1 MDRIDRRKFLH
12 TISVLGL
19 GILGGYSVV
28 GCGNSNN
35 KEKAMTTKDAF
46 NKDITLDSDGKV
58 ILQKERTTL
67 RKDET
72 TQLPIEKVIKMDT
85 SEETSQYVTN
95 IYHQTNIIMK
105 SSPYANYKPIYFDP
119 SLKTNPN
126 HLKEYQALRNLYLT
140 QPPIGAIA
148 PWTKAEKAYYE
159 SLKTKRERY
168 QYLVIRSGIR
178 SSVID
183 IPLDAIANVDE
194 NGKLINEEYRELYEI
209 VEANRGMA
217 HISDGFLAMAE
228 WEIAAGMLGDI
239 KGFSAI
245 RVDGFTARTYQKRV
259 LVHQLGEIWEKGYY
273 TDGYF
278 FYGTYENPLRKAQMM
293 SLAKKIKPDRF
304 GMYPYIDEIMG
315 VDWIMDYGR
324 YLDSGDVLLILGDE
338 LKAGKLLDPRDP
350 RATEQTRKEFM
361 NRTDNIIPF
370 STGKLDEFIDA
381 DVSNENNKEWVKN
394 DFILRAKILAVTPP
408 QGYPNAPTYYIP
420 EYLDE
425 LYEAGKLDKKLNP
438 TIPAI
443 YRESFPQELR
453 DKIEWYAKKHN
464 IKE

>member
-1 MDRIDRRKFLH
+1 MDRIDRRKFLY

-35 KEKAMTTKDAF
+35 KEKAMTTKDMF
-46 NKDITLDSDGKV
+46 GNTIELDSNGRV
-58 ILQKERTTL
+58 IVRNYRYDVETIFDDERKKIVIDDKDFLQQEIL
-67 RKDET
+67 RA
-72 TQLPIEKVIKMDT
+72 
-85 SEETSQYVTN
+85 TN
-95 IYHQTNIIMK
+95 LLNQTNEILD

-140 QPPIGAIA
+140 QPPIGKIA

-183 IPLDAIANVDE
+183 IPLDAIASVDE
-194 NGKLINEEYRELYEI
+194 NGNLINQEYKELYEI

-239 KGFSAI
+239 KGFSKGP
-245 RVDGFTARTYQKRV
+245 RVDGFTARTYQTNV
-259 LVHQLGEIWEKGYY
+259 LSHQLGEIWEKGYY

-278 FYGTYENPLRKAQMM
+278 FYGTYENPLRKTQMM

-324 YLDSGDVLLILGDE
+324 YVMYEDVMRELDDE
-338 LKAGKLLDPRDP
+338 LIAGKLLDPRDP
-350 RATEQTRKEFM
+350 RATEQTRREFM
-361 NRTDNIIPF
+361 DRTKFFLQRRAEASALNFPYLPEFNARFEDN
-370 STGKLDEFIDA
+370 L
-381 DVSNENNKEWVKN
+381 KN
-394 DFILRAKILAVTPP
+394 VYAKIRSITPP

-453 DKIEWYAKKHN
+453 DKIQSYAKKHN

>member
-35 KEKAMTTKDAF
+35 KEKAMTTKDMF
-46 NKDITLDSDGKV
+46 GNTIELDSNGRV
-58 ILQKERTTL
+58 IIRNYNFDVETIFDDERKKIVIDDKDFLQQEIL
-67 RKDET
+67 RA
-72 TQLPIEKVIKMDT
+72 
-85 SEETSQYVTN
+85 TN
-95 IYHQTNIIMK
+95 LLNQTNEILD

-119 SLKTNPN
+119 NLKTNPN

-140 QPPIGAIA
+140 QPPIGKIA

-168 QYLVIRSGIR
+168 KYLVIRSGIR

-183 IPLDAIANVDE
+183 IPLDAIASVDE

-324 YLDSGDVLLILGDE
+324 YVMYEDVMRELDDE
-338 LKAGKLLDPRDP
+338 LIAGKLLDPRDP

-361 NRTDNIIPF
+361 NRTKFFLQRRAEASALNFPYLPEFNARFEDN
-370 STGKLDEFIDA
+370 LQN
-381 DVSNENNKEWVKN
+381 VY
-394 DFILRAKILAVTPP
+394 AKIRSITPP

-453 DKIEWYAKKHN
+453 DKIQSYAKKHN

>member
-35 KEKAMTTKDAF
+35 KEKAMTTKDMF
-46 NKDITLDSDGKV
+46 GNTIELDSNGRV
-58 ILQKERTTL
+58 IIRNYNFDVETIFDDERKKIVIDDKDFLQ
-67 RKDET
+67 
-72 TQLPIEKVIKMDT
+72 
-85 SEETSQYVTN
+85 
-95 IYHQTNIIMK
+95 
-105 SSPYANYKPIYFDP
+105 KPIYFDP
-119 SLKTNPN
+119 NLKTNPN

-140 QPPIGAIA
+140 QPPIGKIA

-183 IPLDAIANVDE
+183 IPLDAIASVDE
-194 NGKLINEEYRELYEI
+194 NGKLINQEYRELYEI

-217 HISDGFLAMAE
+217 HISDGSLVEAE

-239 KGFSAI
+239 KGFSKGP
-245 RVDGFTARTYQKRV
+245 RVDGFTARTYQK
-259 LVHQLGEIWEKGYY
+259 LGEIWEKGYY

-324 YLDSGDVLLILGDE
+324 YVMYEDVMRELDDE
-338 LKAGKLLDPRDP
+338 LIAGKLLDPRDP
-350 RATEQTRKEFM
+350 RATEQTRREFM
-361 NRTDNIIPF
+361 DRTKFFLQRRAEASALNFPYLPEFNARFEDN
-370 STGKLDEFIDA
+370 LQN
-381 DVSNENNKEWVKN
+381 VY
-394 DFILRAKILAVTPP
+394 AKIRSITPP

-453 DKIEWYAKKHN
+453 DKIQWYAKKHN

>member
-1 MDRIDRRKFLH
+1 MYFEYKDIPPNELH
-12 TISVLGL
+12 TPNGFIMY
-19 GILGGYSVV
+19 I
-28 GCGNSNN
+28 
-35 KEKAMTTKDAF
+35 
-46 NKDITLDSDGKV
+46 
-58 ILQKERTTL
+58 
-67 RKDET
+67 DE
-72 TQLPIEKVIKMDT
+72 
-85 SEETSQYVTN
+85 
-95 IYHQTNIIMK
+95 QTNLVKLTKRSDNGGGKYNEQHSKVLMETWQIMK
-105 SSPYANYKPIYFDP
+105 KTHKPYKPIYFDP

-126 HLKEYQALRNLYLT
+126 HFKEFKAWRDLYLKD
-140 QPPIGAIA
+140 PPKAKIA
-148 PWTKAEKAYYE
+148 PWTNKEKAYYE

-168 QYLVIRSGIR
+168 KYLVIRSGIR

-194 NGKLINEEYRELYEI
+194 NGKLINGEYEELYAI

-217 HISDGFLAMAE
+217 HLSDGSLTMAE

-239 KGFSAI
+239 KGFSAL
-245 RVDGFTARTYQKRV
+245 RVEGFTARTYQKRV
-259 LVHQLGEIWEKGYY
+259 LVHQLGVMWEGGYY
-273 TDGYF
+273 GKYGSLIDD
-278 FYGTYENPLRKAQMM
+278 GTYNNPLRVAQAMNI
-293 SLAKKIKPDRF
+293 SKTIKPDRF

-315 VDWIMDYGR
+315 VDWIMDFNVVDRAATDGDGR
-324 YLDSGDVLLILGDE
+324 NLWRLDEKIE
-338 LKAGKLLDPRDP
+338 EGKILDPRDP
-350 RATEQTRKEFM
+350 KTTEQTRKEF
-361 NRTDNIIPF
+361 REESKKFYLERYDLEI
-370 STGKLDEFIDA
+370 
-381 DVSNENNKEWVKN
+381 SNEWTQEEV
-394 DFILRAKILAVTPP
+394 DLYLHIMLLEAKIVATIPP

>member
-1 MDRIDRRKFLH
+1 
-12 TISVLGL
+12 
-19 GILGGYSVV
+19 
-28 GCGNSNN
+28 
-35 KEKAMTTKDAF
+35 MTTKDMF
-46 NKDITLDSDGKV
+46 GNTIELDSNGRV
-58 ILQKERTTL
+58 IVRNYRYDVETIFDDERKKIVIDDKDFLQQEIL
-67 RKDET
+67 RA
-72 TQLPIEKVIKMDT
+72 
-85 SEETSQYVTN
+85 TN
-95 IYHQTNIIMK
+95 LLNQTNEILD

-119 SLKTNPN
+119 NLKTNPN

-217 HISDGFLAMAE
+217 HISDGSLVEAE

-324 YLDSGDVLLILGDE
+324 YVMYEDVMRELDDE
-338 LKAGKLLDPRDP
+338 LIAGKLLDPRDP
-350 RATEQTRKEFM
+350 RATEQTRREFM
-361 NRTDNIIPF
+361 NRTKFFLQRRAEASALNFPYLPEFNARFEDN
-370 STGKLDEFIDA
+370 L
-381 DVSNENNKEWVKN
+381 KN
-394 DFILRAKILAVTPP
+394 VYAKIRSITPP

-453 DKIEWYAKKHN
+453 DKIQSYAKKHN